1 MHENLVSVRIAES
14 ADLDFVSQDG
24 YIPKEEVSWKIQR
37 KECFVL
43 SVDGK
48 PVGYLRIEYL
58 WSMLP
63 YISLII
69 IQEAYRMRGYSR
81 DLLGFVEEF
90 LKEKGHKV
98 LFSSSQAD
106 EPLPQ
111 AWHRHMGFEECGVI
125 NGVNAGGVGELFF
138 KKEL

>member
-1 MHENLVSVRIAES
+1 MCDNLVSVRIAES
-14 ADLDFVSQDG
+14 ADLDFVSKDG
-24 YIPKEEVSWKIQR
+24 YIPKDEVSWKIQR

-43 SVDGK
+43 SVDDQ

-63 YISLII
+63 FISLVI
-69 IQEAYRMRGYSR
+69 IQAAYRKRGYSR